1 MRRLSARAAGV
12 LGVVALAVLTPT
24 TAASAHP
31 LGNFTVNRYTGVLVS
46 PNALLID
53 HVMDLAE
60 VPTAQLGDRLDDLPA
75 LAHAECDDAV
85 AQLGV
90 TAGGDRVTLR
100 VATSSATTTPGQGG
114 LPITRITCRFDGSLS
129 IPAGGTT
136 IEVTDRANPGQIG
149 WREITA
155 VGDRVT
161 FISSTVP
168 AQSTS
173 DRLT

>member
-1 MRRLSARAAGV
+1 MSRLSARAAGV
-12 LGVVALAVLTPT
+12 LVVAVVALLAPT
-24 TAASAHP
+24 TAASAHL

-46 PNALLID
+46 PDGLLVE

-100 VATSSATTTPGQGG
+100 VAISSATTTRGQGG
-114 LPITRITCRFDGSLS
+114 LPI
-129 IPAGGTT
+129 
-136 IEVTDRANPGQIG
+136 
-149 WREITA
+149 
-155 VGDRVT
+155 
-161 FISSTVP
+161 
-168 AQSTS
+168 
-173 DRLT
+173 